1 MLTRC
6 PACATVFRLDTVQLR
21 AREGRV
27 RCGRC
32 HTVFDAVDAMVELP
46 LPRSAGTGAQADSS
60 PTAEA
65 APPEQ
70 SHATLSVL
78 AAPDIE
84 APTPSPADLVA
95 DWPADDLPEGSTPAT
110 GEPPAPVAGESMA
123 SLVERTTGY
132 WATLNTAD
140 GGGPA
145 VTDTQADRPDD
156 APDDGDAVTI
166 DLGAPL
172 DEIGSARSEAPDPDI
187 TQPVPVAEMLAE
199 INAAEALPDA
209 SAPLETDSDATA
221 SDALE
226 PDSREPDLQEPIV
239 AVQPAAP
246 AEPTHED
253 PASNTG
259 SLLPSPQPDP
269 LLDTPAPLERVR
281 DPAMQRIRRELYG
294 DAAPA
299 GRSLTATVLWTTGCT
314 LLALA
319 AVVQLIYLF
328 RTELAVAQPAL
339 KPVLERACERLGC
352 SVPAPRRADLISIE
366 SSELNPDAVR
376 APLLRL
382 NALLRNGAAFPQAW
396 PHLELTLTDNADRPV
411 VRRVIAP
418 EDYLPAANRPETFM
432 GNSEHAIS
440 LLVDPGAT
448 SAGGYRLYVFHP

>member
-46 LPRSAGTGAQADSS
+46 LPRSPGGATAIDDS
-60 PTAEA
+60 PAREA
-65 APPEQ
+65 PPPPEQ

-84 APTPSPADLVA
+84 APSQSPADVIT
-95 DWPADDLPEGSTPAT
+95 DWRTEEATDDIEPEAGTLPLPQ
-110 GEPPAPVAGESMA
+110 AGESIE

-132 WATLNTAD
+132 WAAQSIAD
-140 GGGPA
+140 AGAPVA
-145 VTDTQADRPDD
+145 EDTPGSD
-156 APDDGDAVTI
+156 DAVTI

-172 DEIGSARSEAPDPDI
+172 ADIEDAAGDTPDPDI
-187 TQPVPVAEMLAE
+187 TQPVPVAEMLAD
-199 INAAEALPDA
+199 ITAAEDV
-209 SAPLETDSDATA
+209 SGAPAADTVGEVATA
-221 SDALE
+221 SDESPSGHSAAL
-226 PDSREPDLQEPIV
+226 SV
-239 AVQPAAP
+239 AADDAPAAD
-246 AEPTHED
+246 AAH
-253 PASNTG
+253 ASRPPG
-259 SLLPSPQPDP
+259 PDP
-269 LLDTPAPLERVR
+269 LLDAPTRLEPVR
-281 DPAMQRIRRELYG
+281 DPAVQRIRRELYG

-299 GRSLTATVLWTTGCT
+299 GRSVAATVLWTTGCT

-319 AVVQLIYLF
+319 AIGQLVYQF

-366 SSELNPDAVR
+366 SSELNPDRQR

-382 NALLRNGAAFPQAW
+382 NALLRNGATFPQAW
-396 PHLELTLTDNADRPV
+396 PHLELTLTDTGDRPL

-418 EDYLPAANRPETFM
+418 EDYLPAADRPETFT
-432 GNSEHAIS
+432 GNSEHAVS
-440 LLVDPGAT
+440 LLVDPDAT
-448 SAGGYRLYVFHP
+448 TAGGYRLYVFHP

>member
-46 LPRSAGTGAQADSS
+46 LPRSAAAPAQADSDV
-60 PTAEA
+60 AA
-65 APPEQ
+65 DAPPPEH

-78 AAPDIE
+78 AAPAIE
-84 APTPSPADLVA
+84 TPAQSPADVIT
-95 DWPADDLPEGSTPAT
+95 DWPPEEAPGDGRAD
-110 GEPPAPVAGESMA
+110 AGELPIPQA
-123 SLVERTTGY
+123 GERVESLVERTTDY
-132 WATLNTAD
+132 WATQGANE
-140 GGGPA
+140 A
-145 VTDTQADRPDD
+145 VEPDLTDAPVTPQDALRDDDHDD
-156 APDDGDAVTI
+156 AIAI

-172 DEIGSARSEAPDPDI
+172 DAPADTDLPAADPDI
-187 TQPVPVAEMLAE
+187 TQPVPVVDMLAE
-199 INAAEALPDA
+199 LEATDDRYRDPDA
-209 SAPLETDSDATA
+209 SERGTAAPAID
-221 SDALE
+221 
-226 PDSREPDLQEPIV
+226 
-239 AVQPAAP
+239 AAP
-246 AEPTHED
+246 AEAPLPADDTAAEA
-253 PASNTG
+253 PAST
-259 SLLPSPQPDP
+259 PRAIEPDP
-269 LLDTPAPLERVR
+269 LLDVPARLEPVR
-281 DPAMQRIRRELYG
+281 DPAVQRIRRELYG

-299 GRSLTATVLWTTGCT
+299 GRSLIATVLWTTGCT

-319 AVVQLIYLF
+319 AIAQLIYAF

-366 SSELNPDAVR
+366 SSELNPDRER

-396 PHLELTLTDNADRPV
+396 PHLELTLTDTVDRPV
-411 VRRVIAP
+411 LRRVIAP
-418 EDYLPAANRPETFM
+418 EDYLAAADRPETFT
-432 GNSEHAIS
+432 GNSEHAVS
-440 LLVDPGAT
+440 LLIDPGTT

>member
-46 LPRSAGTGAQADSS
+46 LPRSPGIATAIDDSPAS
-60 PTAEA
+60 EA
-65 APPEQ
+65 PPPPEQ

-84 APTPSPADLVA
+84 APTPSPADVVT
-95 DWPADDLPEGSTPAT
+95 DWQADDLPEDSGDL
-110 GEPPAPVAGESMA
+110 PAPVAGESVE

-132 WATLNTAD
+132 WAAQNVVDAGEPPAD
-140 GGGPA
+140 
-145 VTDTQADRPDD
+145 DTPVDHPDHRPSDD
-156 APDDGDAVTI
+156 DAVTI

-172 DEIGSARSEAPDPDI
+172 DDLGDTPADTPDPDI

-199 INAAEALPDA
+199 INAADEL
-209 SAPLETDSDATA
+209 
-221 SDALE
+221 
-226 PDSREPDLQEPIV
+226 
-239 AVQPAAP
+239 PAASGAIAEDVPSPATDEPFPEQP
-246 AEPTHED
+246 AEPAERPDDTPSAD
-253 PASNTG
+253 SGSAPRPAG
-259 SLLPSPQPDP
+259 PDP
-269 LLDTPAPLERVR
+269 LLDAPTRLEPVR

-299 GRSLTATVLWTTGCT
+299 RRSIAATALWTTGST

-319 AVVQLIYLF
+319 AVAQLIYLF

-366 SSELNPDAVR
+366 SSELNPDAQR

-411 VRRVIAP
+411 IRRAIAP
-418 EDYLPAANRPETFM
+418 EDYLPAADRPETFT
-432 GNSEHAIS
+432 GNSEHAVS
-440 LLVDPGAT
+440 LLVDPGTA

>member
-46 LPRSAGTGAQADSS
+46 LPRSAVAAPQADSHQ
-60 PTAEA
+60 AA
-65 APPEQ
+65 DAPPPEH

-78 AAPDIE
+78 TAPAIE
-84 APTPSPADLVA
+84 TPAQSPADVIT
-95 DWPADDLPEGSTPAT
+95 DWPPEDAPEGSTADA
-110 GEPPAPVAGESMA
+110 GELPAPQAGESVEC
-123 SLVERTTGY
+123 LVERTTDY
-132 WATLNTAD
+132 WATQGANE
-140 GGGPA
+140 A
-145 VTDTQADRPDD
+145 VEPDLTDTPVTPQDIPRDD
-156 APDDGDAVTI
+156 DLDYAIAI

-172 DEIGSARSEAPDPDI
+172 DEAADSSPPAADPDI
-187 TQPVPVAEMLAE
+187 TQPVPVVDMLAE
-199 INAAEALPDA
+199 LEATDDRYRDPDA
-209 SAPLETDSDATA
+209 SAHDAPDTAADVPPADAAPLADNTIAATPVGT
-221 SDALE
+221 L
-226 PDSREPDLQEPIV
+226 
-239 AVQPAAP
+239 QPA
-246 AEPTHED
+246 E
-253 PASNTG
+253 
-259 SLLPSPQPDP
+259 PDP
-269 LLDTPAPLERVR
+269 LLDVPARLEPVR
-281 DPAMQRIRRELYG
+281 DPAVQRIRRELYG

-299 GRSLTATVLWTTGCT
+299 GRSLIATVLWTTGCT

-319 AVVQLIYLF
+319 AVAQLIYVF

-366 SSELNPDAVR
+366 SSELNPDRER

-382 NALLRNGAAFPQAW
+382 NALLRNGAAFPQTW
-396 PHLELTLTDNADRPV
+396 PHLELTLTDTADRPV
-411 VRRVIAP
+411 LRRVIAP
-418 EDYLPAANRPETFM
+418 EDYLPAADRPETFT
-432 GNSEHAIS
+432 GNSEHAVS